1 MTPLA
6 PQDDAHNEVFMKTIS
21 FFCALTEKGC
31 AFSSAVEADLDSTVE
46 HVLDSATDATGMLV
60 DDLHNPVHSRQH
72 GKGRKCRARLV
83 LRHDEFNQPYIEYIS
98 SYPYRHCFNKFLRC
112 SDRRST
118 SEQHAHLLLCNLQD
132 FDIPYLRALLNN
144 DADHCRYIEEHAKS
158 LGIGPLAP
166 CTFAASPYEQR
177 QSCREYDPS

>member
-98 SYPYRHCFNKFLRC
+98 SYPYRHCFNKFLHKVLG
-112 SDRRST
+112 S
-118 SEQHAHLLLCNLQD
+118 AVNLGAA
-132 FDIPYLRALLNN
+132 R
-144 DADHCRYIEEHAKS
+144 
-158 LGIGPLAP
+158 PLALAQFTRLRYSLP
-166 CTFAASPYEQR
+166 SCTTR
-177 QSCREYDPS
+177 Q